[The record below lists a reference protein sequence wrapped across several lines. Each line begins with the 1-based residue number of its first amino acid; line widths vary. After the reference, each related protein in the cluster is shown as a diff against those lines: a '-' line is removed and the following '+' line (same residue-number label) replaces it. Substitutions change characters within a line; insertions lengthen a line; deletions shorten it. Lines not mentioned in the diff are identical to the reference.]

1 MHARSR
7 GAPRSEVIAYVCDC
21 GQTYQATIHHV
32 INITL
37 EPRLLYE
44 LLSGR
49 LNVATCPNCGRKI
62 ASELPFLYHDMKRGL
77 FAYVHPDATLED
89 EDREHLLEQLR
100 QVYTLAVRQ
109 SDELR
114 PAHPADGG
122 RHGGASGAHD
132 AAEAL
137 AHVTEPEAPPMQVIF
152 GVSQLVTL
160 VNSLLEPEERLGHIA
175 LNSTSTDQA
184 TRARFLSVA
193 RQLADQMN
201 CLVEA
206 TETAAGTQVEI
217 YGPRG
222 RIAQFVGALRTL
234 I

>member
-1 MHARSR
+1 MQARSS
-7 GAPRSEVIAYVCDC
+7 GAPRSEAIAYSCDC
-21 GQTYQATIHHV
+21 GQTYQATIHHAV
-32 INITL
+32 NITL

-44 LLSGR
+44 LLSSR
-49 LNVATCPNCGRKI
+49 LNRAICPNCGREI

-77 FAYVHPDATLED
+77 FAYVHPDATLAE
-89 EDREHLLEQLR
+89 EDREALLEQLR

-114 PAHPADGG
+114 PERPTGAG
-122 RHGGASGAHD
+122 RRATAGAQD

-137 AHVTEPEAPPMQVIF
+137 AHVTEPDAPPMQVIF
-152 GVSQLVTL
+152 GVPQLVTL

-175 LNSTSTDQA
+175 LNSTSGDPA

-193 RQLADQMN
+193 RQLADQMS
-201 CLVEA
+201 CLVDASERA
-206 TETAAGTQVEI
+206 NGLHVEI

-222 RIAQFVGALRTL
+222 RIAQFVAALRTL
-234 I
+234 L